1 MNMGKLTGKKA
12 IVTGASRGIG
22 LAIATELAREGADV
36 AILSTSVKEDLAAKL
51 SSELGVQVKSYA
63 CDVADSATVQSVFKQ
78 IIADMGTVDIL
89 VNNAGITRDG
99 LLMRMK
105 DEDFDAV
112 IATNLRS
119 VFLCTRAVAR
129 TMMGNRSG
137 HIVNVSSI
145 NALRGQAGQS
155 NYAAA
160 KAGVIGLTRTNAMEL
175 AARGITVNAVAPG
188 FIDTD
193 MTAKLGAEIREKY
206 ASQIPLGRLGQ
217 PEDVAKLVA
226 FLASDDAKYI
236 TGQIIG
242 VDGGLNA

>member
-1 MNMGKLTGKKA
+1 
-12 IVTGASRGIG
+12 
-22 LAIATELAREGADV
+22 
-36 AILSTSVKEDLAAKL
+36 
-51 SSELGVQVKSYA
+51 
-63 CDVADSATVQSVFKQ
+63 
-78 IIADMGTVDIL
+78 
-89 VNNAGITRDG
+89 
-99 LLMRMK
+99 MRMK

-119 VFLCTRAVAR
+119 VFLCTRAVSR

-175 AARGITVNAVAPG
+175 APRGITVNAVAPG

-217 PEDVAKLVA
+217 PEDVAKLVV

>member
-1 MNMGKLTGKKA
+1 MGKLTGKKA

-51 SSELGVQVKSYA
+51 SAELGVQVKSYA
-63 CDVADSATVQSVFKQ
+63 CDVANSETVQSVFKQ
-78 IIADMGTVDIL
+78 IIADMWTVDIL

-119 VFLCTRAVAR
+119 VFLCTRAVSR

-175 AARGITVNAVAPG
+175 APRGITVNAVAPG

-217 PEDVAKLVA
+217 PEDVAKLVV

>member
-1 MNMGKLTGKKA
+1 MGKLTGKKA

-51 SSELGVQVKSYA
+51 SAELGVQVKSYA
-63 CDVADSATVQSVFKQ
+63 CDVASSETVQSVFKQ

-119 VFLCTRAVAR
+119 VFLCTRAVSR

-175 AARGITVNAVAPG
+175 APRGITVNAVAPG

-217 PEDVAKLVA
+217 PEDVAKLVV

>member
-1 MNMGKLTGKKA
+1 MGKLTGKKA

-22 LAIATELAREGADV
+22 LAIATKLASEGADV
-36 AILSTSVKEDLAAKL
+36 AILSTSVKEELAAKL
-51 SSELGVQVKSYA
+51 SAELGVQVKSYA
-63 CDVADSATVQSVFKQ
+63 CNVADSETVQTVFKQ

-119 VFLCTRAVAR
+119 VFLCTRAVSR

-175 AARGITVNAVAPG
+175 APRGITVNAVAPG

-217 PEDVAKLVA
+217 PEDVAKLVV

>member
-1 MNMGKLTGKKA
+1 MGKLTGKKA

-63 CDVADSATVQSVFKQ
+63 CNVADSETVQSVFKQ

-175 AARGITVNAVAPG
+175 SSRGVTVNAVAPG

-193 MTAKLGAEIREKY
+193 MTAKLSPEVREKY
-206 ASQIPLGRLGQ
+206 AAQIPLGRLGQ

>member
-1 MNMGKLTGKKA
+1 MGKLTGKKA

-22 LAIATELAREGADV
+22 LAIATELARKGADV

-63 CDVADSATVQSVFKQ
+63 CNVADSETVQSVFKQ

-175 AARGITVNAVAPG
+175 SSRGITVNAVAPG

-193 MTAKLGAEIREKY
+193 MTAKLSPEVREKY
-206 ASQIPLGRLGQ
+206 AAQIPLGRLGQ

>member
-1 MNMGKLTGKKA
+1 MGKLTGKKA

-63 CDVADSATVQSVFKQ
+63 CNVADSETVQSVFKQ

-175 AARGITVNAVAPG
+175 SSRGITVNAVAPG

-193 MTAKLGAEIREKY
+193 MTAKLSPEVREKY
-206 ASQIPLGRLGQ
+206 AARIPLGRLGQ

>member
-1 MNMGKLTGKKA
+1 MGKLTGKKA

-36 AILSTSVKEDLAAKL
+36 AILSTSVKEDMAAKL
-51 SSELGVQVKSYA
+51 SARLGVQVKSYA
-63 CDVADSATVQSVFKQ
+63 CDVANSETVQSVFKQ

-119 VFLCTRAVAR
+119 VFLCTRAVSC

-175 AARGITVNAVAPG
+175 APRGITVNAVAPG

-217 PEDVAKLVA
+217 PEDVAKLVV